1 MYRLLSRIVIVLALV
16 SAAGS
21 AFASDLEGRPGWR
34 VISTGFAYNGL
45 VNRVKDAIKA
55 EKMLLVT
62 QASASDG
69 AKGQGIVIPG
79 NRVMGVY
86 RNDYARRMLKAS
98 VAAGIEAPIRLY
110 VTENP
115 DGTAT
120 LSWKTAS
127 HVFAPYMEDGGAE
140 LKALAG
146 ELDAV
151 FEAIAAKAVGN

>member
-16 SAAGS
+16 SAVGS

-34 VISTGFAYNGL
+34 VISTGFAYNDL
-45 VNRVKDAIKA
+45 VNRVKGAIKA